1 MKFIDRLI
9 PFLNKDVFNDNVLT
23 AYWVI
28 VLIAIFLIAIVYL
41 LVSFF
46 RIKNKIRVS
55 KLTLSKKFQ
64 KFWEA
69 YQGTF
74 SNYGDK
80 RKTTEFSENYFN
92 EQNILFASLNLRA
105 INNVSK
111 TLVGF
116 GILGTFVGLTYGI
129 ADSNFET
136 TEAIKNSI
144 NNLLSG
150 MGTAFVSSIWGMGL
164 SLIFTNIFKIW
175 QSQVTKNVQNLCLEL
190 DKANKIKQQEFELFQ
205 QENQRKI
212 INDLFNEYLVADT
225 DDGRQL
231 PKNVFR
237 QLLEESVKQTSSL
250 QNFAD
255 DLPANLEIMVEKLV
269 KDNNQQISLLIEEK
283 LVPVLEDLK
292 QIKQDSGTQVIED
305 TVNRLSDSMKS
316 MMDDFKNTVTGDTKQ
331 EMESLIERLTIVSES
346 LSGIP
351 NSMTDITLQVAETI
365 EALKETVIENINQ
378 SKIQAQEINR
388 QNRDAFSSATTEY
401 KSTVED
407 IQAHME
413 LLLSTQKDNIRQVSD
428 LTDEIKATLNE
439 NSQVNQQFDKMI
451 QKSKIVAQLIEN
463 VSSKFENN
471 SNSLTE
477 TSNSLKVSISTFS
490 DSINNYVDKN
500 ESLLN
505 HQEETL
511 RKTKDIAEEY
521 GNRFETIEQ
530 GLTSIFGQIQ
540 TGLKDYQKTTADNL
554 NQYLSEFSTSLTK
567 AHEGL
572 ESTVNHIAEINEELT
587 GQIEKLVT
595 VR

>member
-1 MKFIDRLI
+1 MNFIDRLI
-9 PFLNKDVFNDNVLT
+9 PFVDKDVFNENMLT
-23 AYWVI
+23 GYWV
-28 VLIAIFLIAIVYL
+28 VALIAIFLIAFAYL
-41 LVSFF
+41 LSSFF
-46 RIKNKIRVS
+46 RIKKGIIQTNLPNNKRYK
-55 KLTLSKKFQ
+55 KL
-64 KFWEA
+64 WYA

-74 SNYGDK
+74 SDFKGV
-80 RKTTEFSENYFN
+80 RKTSEFSEVYFN

-105 INNVSK
+105 INNVSN
-111 TLVGF
+111 TLIGF

-136 TEAIKNSI
+136 TEAIKSSI

-175 QSQVTKNVQNLCLEL
+175 QSQITRNVQKLCLKL
-190 DKANKIKQQEFELFQ
+190 DEDFKIKQQEFDVFQ
-205 QENQRKI
+205 QENQRRI
-212 INDLFNEYLVADT
+212 INDIFNEYLVADT
-225 DDGRQL
+225 DEGKQL

-237 QLLEESVKQTSSL
+237 QLLEESVKQTTSL
-250 QNFAD
+250 QTFSD
-255 DLPANLEIMVEKLV
+255 DLGTSIELAMEKLV
-269 KDNNQQISLLIEEK
+269 EDNNQQISLLIEEK

-305 TVNRLSDSMKS
+305 AVNRLSDSMKS
-316 MMDDFKNTVTGDTKQ
+316 MMNDFKNTVTGDTKQ
-331 EMESLIERLTIVSES
+331 EMEGLIERLTVVSES

-365 EALKETVIENINQ
+365 EALKETVIENIKQ
-378 SKIQAQEINR
+378 SKIQAQEINQ
-388 QNRDAFSSATTEY
+388 QNRDTFSAATTEY

-413 LLLSTQKDNIRQVSD
+413 LLLSTQKDNIKQVSD
-428 LTDEIKATLNE
+428 LTDEIKTTLKE
-439 NSQVNQQFDKMI
+439 NSQVNQQFEGMI

-463 VSSKFENN
+463 VSLKFENN

-505 HQEETL
+505 HQEDTL

-521 GNRFETIEQ
+521 GSRFESIEQ

-540 TGLKDYQKTTADNL
+540 TGLKEYQKTTADNL
-554 NQYLSEFSTSLTK
+554 NQYLSEFSTTLTK

>member
-1 MKFIDRLI
+1 MNFINRLI
-9 PFLNKDVFNDNVLT
+9 PFLDKEVFNENMLT
-23 AYWVI
+23 GYWVI
-28 VLIAIFLIAIVYL
+28 VLIVIFLLALIHL
-41 LVSFF
+41 LSCFF
-46 RIKNKIRVS
+46 RIKKGIELTNLPINKRYK
-55 KLTLSKKFQ
+55 KLWK
-64 KFWEA
+64 A

-74 SNYGDK
+74 TDFEGE
-80 RKTTEFSENYFN
+80 RKTSEFSEVYFN
-92 EQNILFASLNLRA
+92 EHNILFVSLNLRA
-105 INNVSK
+105 INNVSN
-111 TLVGF
+111 TLIGF

-164 SLIFTNIFKIW
+164 SLVFTNIFKIW
-175 QSQVTKNVQNLCLEL
+175 QSQITKNVQNLCLEL
-190 DKANKIKQQEFELFQ
+190 DETNKINQQEFELFQ
-205 QENQRKI
+205 QKNQRKI

-225 DDGRQL
+225 EDGRQL

-237 QLLEESVKQTSSL
+237 QLLEESVKQTTSL
-250 QNFAD
+250 QTFSD
-255 DLPANLEIMVEKLV
+255 DLGTSIELAMEKLV
-269 KDNNQQISLLIEEK
+269 EDNNQQISLLIEEK

-305 TVNRLSDSMKS
+305 AVNRLSDSMKS
-316 MMDDFKNTVTGDTKQ
+316 MMDDFKNTVTGDTKH

-351 NSMTDITLQVAETI
+351 NSMTDITLQVSETI
-365 EALKETVIENINQ
+365 EALKETVIENIKQ

-388 QNRDAFSSATTEY
+388 QNQDTFSAATTEY

-413 LLLSTQKDNIRQVSD
+413 LLLSTQKDNIKQVSD
-428 LTDEIKATLNE
+428 LTDEIKTTLKE
-439 NSQVNQQFDKMI
+439 NSQVNQQFEGMI
-451 QKSKIVAQLIEN
+451 QKSKVVAQLIEN

-490 DSINNYVDKN
+490 DSINNYVAKN
-500 ESLLN
+500 ENLLN
-505 HQEETL
+505 HQEDTL

-521 GNRFETIEQ
+521 GSRFESIEQ

-554 NQYLSEFSTSLTK
+554 NQYLSEFSTTLTK

-572 ESTVNHIAEINEELT
+572 ESTVNHVAEINEELT

-595 VR
+595 AR